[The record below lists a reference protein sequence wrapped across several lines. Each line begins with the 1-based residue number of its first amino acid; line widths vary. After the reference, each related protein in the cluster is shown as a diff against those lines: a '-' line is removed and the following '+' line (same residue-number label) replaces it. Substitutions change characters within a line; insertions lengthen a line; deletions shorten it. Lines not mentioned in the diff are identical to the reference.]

1 MSRIRAACGGELV
14 MHSGKVLYFSRSRKR
29 EAVATITS
37 FLGGS
42 I

>member
-1 MSRIRAACGGELV
+1 MHGGE
-14 MHSGKVLYFSRSRKR
+14 VLYFSRSRKR